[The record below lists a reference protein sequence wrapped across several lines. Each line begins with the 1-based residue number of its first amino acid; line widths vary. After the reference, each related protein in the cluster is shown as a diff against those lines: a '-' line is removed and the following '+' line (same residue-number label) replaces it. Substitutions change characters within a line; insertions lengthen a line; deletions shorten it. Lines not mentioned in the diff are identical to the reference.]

1 MLLFH
6 KVCFLSCLF
15 WCHIVTEQTRTIA
28 NNDQLYRVGRTRRG
42 EKSANQKLPRRKSR
56 RRRRKLKTRMTTN
69 QGALHAVLQQKG
81 SSGQPM
87 TLESFSSSS
96 SGRVRMKK
104 NSNNFIF
111 LITGSDEADLVP
123 AKEANV
129 KIPQIVIKFYEER
142 LNWCVALPTRLS
154 VSIQIRT

>member
-1 MLLFH
+1 
-6 KVCFLSCLF
+6 
-15 WCHIVTEQTRTIA
+15 
-28 NNDQLYRVGRTRRG
+28 
-42 EKSANQKLPRRKSR
+42 
-56 RRRRKLKTRMTTN
+56 
-69 QGALHAVLQQKG
+69 
-81 SSGQPM
+81 
-87 TLESFSSSS
+87 
-96 SGRVRMKK
+96 MKK
-104 NSNNFIF
+104 TQNNFIS